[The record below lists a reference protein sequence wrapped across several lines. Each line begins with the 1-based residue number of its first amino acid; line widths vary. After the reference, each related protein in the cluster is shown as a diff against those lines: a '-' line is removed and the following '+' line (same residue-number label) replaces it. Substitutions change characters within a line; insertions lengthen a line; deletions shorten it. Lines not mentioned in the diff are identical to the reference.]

1 MFLEKNLKFE
11 KIFCRIPTYMAAW
24 SDDFFLQT
32 NVHIHLVNKLIGRYI
47 DLLVHMI

>member
-1 MFLEKNLKFE
+1 MRNE

-32 NVHIHLVNKLIGRYI
+32 NVHIHLMNKLIGTGRYI